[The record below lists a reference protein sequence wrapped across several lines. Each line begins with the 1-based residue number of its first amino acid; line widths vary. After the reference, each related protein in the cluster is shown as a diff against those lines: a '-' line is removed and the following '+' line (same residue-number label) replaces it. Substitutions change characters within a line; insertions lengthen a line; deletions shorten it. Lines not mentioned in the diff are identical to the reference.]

1 MGKLIEKLTAVQVR
15 SLAPGMHS
23 DGGNLYLK
31 VREGGSKSWVFRY
44 KRGNR
49 TKELGL
55 GSVNSRSLKEA
66 RQLSERMRHLV
77 LVNQDPA
84 SAVPQRRQEVPV
96 TFRKVAFDYIGKM
109 SPSWKNKKH
118 HQQWGN
124 TLEQYVFPV
133 IGKLHPSEIKL
144 VHILK
149 ILEPIWLSK
158 PETAKRVQG
167 RIERILDMAYVMGY
181 RTEQNPA
188 KYKGILDKVLPNQAR
203 VKGVTHH
210 RAVPYK
216 QLPQLVGLL
225 KDKNTSSA
233 NCLLFLILTA
243 ARSGEARAASW
254 SEIDFNQAVW
264 TIPADRMKA
273 AREHRVPLPR
283 MVLGFLKKLSREI
296 GNDLIFPS
304 LRGKILSDSA
314 VSKVLK
320 EVGAL
325 GTVHGMRSSFR
336 DWAAEQTSYPRELC
350 ELSLAHVNRNRVEAA
365 YQRSDLIEKRRALID
380 EWVEFVFSKSSF

>member
-44 KRGNR
+44 KRDNR

-84 SAVPQRRQEVPV
+84 SAVPKRRQEVPV

-118 HQQWGN
+118 HQQWSN
-124 TLEQYVFPV
+124 TLEHYVFPV

-158 PETAKRVQG
+158 PETAKRIQG

-203 VKGVTHH
+203 VKSVTHH

-216 QLPQLVGLL
+216 QLPQLVDRL
-225 KDKNTSSA
+225 KDKNTNSA
-233 NCLLFLILTA
+233 NCLLFLILTV
-243 ARSGEARAASW
+243 ARSGEARAARW

-283 MVLGFLKKLSREI
+283 MVLDFLKTLSREI
-296 GNDLIFPS
+296 GNDLVFPS

-320 EVGAL
+320 ELGVL

-380 EWVEFVFSKSSF
+380 EWVEFVFSKSSL